1 MYKSL
6 IALLLIFSATA
17 LQAENNYSGFYLGAT
32 LGYVDGEDKGT
43 ESDEDG
49 GQRVYLQDYAQRLVA

>member
-6 IALLLIFSATA
+6 VALLLIFSATA

-32 LGYVDGEDKGT
+32 LGYVDGEDKRT
-43 ESDEDG
+43 ESE
-49 GQRVYLQDYAQRLVA
+49 